1 MSKGRIL
8 IAEDERSIRSL
19 LRTFIESEGYEVE
32 EAANGSEALDAIMRQ
47 PPDVIILDLSMP
59 APQGMEL
66 LQRLRSMAIRPKP
79 RVIVLT
85 AYGSVPLA
93 VQAMQ
98 LGALDFLEK
107 PSAPEKIIETIKRV
121 LGEKVLSESATAGG
135 HEALLAR
142 ARIAISDG
150 DYAKAESLLMA
161 AAPTAASDPAY
172 YNLLGLWQ
180 EINGRFSEAR
190 GTYGRAIALNPNYEP
205 ARLNMRRTHEL
216 RETGHSDLPPNLGL

>member
-8 IAEDERSIRSL
+8 IAEDERSIRTL
-19 LRTFIESEGYEVE
+19 LRTCIETEGYEVE
-32 EAANGSEALDAIMRQ
+32 EAENGNEALDAVMRQ

-59 APQGMEL
+59 APQGMEV
-66 LQRLRSMAIRPKP
+66 LQRLRNMAVRPKP

-93 VQAMQ
+93 VQALR

-107 PSAPEKIIETIKRV
+107 PSTPEIILETIKRV
-121 LGEKVLSESATAGG
+121 LDEKVLSESATAGG

-142 ARIAISDG
+142 TRLALADG
-150 DYAKAESLLMA
+150 NYAKAESLLMA
-161 AAPTAASDPAY
+161 AAPTTGDDAAY

-180 EINGRFSEAR
+180 EVTGRFSEAR
-190 GTYGRAIALNPNYEP
+190 ATYGRAIALNPNYQP
-205 ARLNMRRTHEL
+205 ARLNMRRTFDI
-216 RETGHSDLPPNLGL
+216 RETGRSDLPANLGL